1 MQCTSEVMHRMAA
14 SKKAVN
20 DATKLMSRVEPP
32 QIIAPA
38 PELLE
43 ICLLLQVPVGKV
55 DMQNLCL
62 LAHNPQISVISC
74 AVPAASEPAP
84 RALGDK
90 LL

>member
-1 MQCTSEVMHRMAA
+1 MCCI
-14 SKKAVN
+14 
-20 DATKLMSRVEPP
+20 EPP
-32 QIIAPA
+32 EIIAPTSKF
-38 PELLE
+38 LE
-43 ICLLLQVPVGKV
+43 ICLLLQVAVGKV

-90 LL
+90 LLLTHSRLL